1 MTGKTPIIAML
12 AALSLAACTSVR
24 ETPAPPAQTVATTAP
39 DLTPQPAPKPTP
51 PQAKPRPAPR
61 PSTTRASPTTS
72 TTPPPTATAINA
84 RVSREPGGNSLLV
97 TRGTTAEPVPLFRQA
112 IVLANVR
119 AAVAGL
125 PAQPKAEFQRGLLT
139 LTFPRGTQ
147 PEVAAAIN
155 RAIELPEVNRLRV
168 IPPP

>member
-1 MTGKTPIIAML
+1 MPGKTPLVAIF

-24 ETPAPPAQTVATTAP
+24 ETPPPPAAPVPPTAP
-39 DLTPQPAPKPTP
+39 ALTPPPP
-51 PQAKPRPAPR
+51 PQATPRATPRPRARPTPRPAAP
-61 PSTTRASPTTS
+61 AAPT
-72 TTPPPTATAINA
+72 PAAIRGNVVQEGNA
-84 RVSREPGGNSLLV
+84 LLVSRGPAS
-97 TRGTTAEPVPLFRQA
+97 APVPLFRQA

-139 LTFPRGTQ
+139 LTFPRGTR

-155 RAIELPEVNRLRV
+155 RAIEVPEVTRLRA
-168 IPPP
+168 ILPP

>member
-12 AALSLAACTSVR
+12 TALSLAACTSVR
-24 ETPAPPAQTVATTAP
+24 KTPAPSAPTVATTAP
-39 DLTPQPAPKPTP
+39 VLAPQPTPKPTP
-51 PQAKPRPAPR
+51 SQAKPRPR
-61 PSTTRASPTTS
+61 PGPSATRATPTAS
-72 TTPPPTATAINA
+72 SAPPRTATAINA

-97 TRGTTAEPVPLFRQA
+97 TRGSAADPVPLFRQA

-147 PEVAAAIN
+147 PEVATAIN
-155 RAIELPEVNRLRV
+155 QALTIPEVTRLRANL
-168 IPPP
+168 PQ